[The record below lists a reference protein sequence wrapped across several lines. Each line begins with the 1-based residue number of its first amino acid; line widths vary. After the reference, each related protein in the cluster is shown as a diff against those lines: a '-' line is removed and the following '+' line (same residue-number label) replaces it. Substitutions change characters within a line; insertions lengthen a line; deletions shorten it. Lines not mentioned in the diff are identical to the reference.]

1 MHTHSGGLCSYLALA
16 LTGLGFAVSAAN
28 AQTVVIA
35 PSAPPAPRVET
46 IPPPPAAVDT
56 WVPGH
61 WAWTGTEWSWV
72 PGQYIA
78 RPASQAT
85 WVPGHWEQQGS
96 EYVWVAGHWA
106 G

>member
-1 MHTHSGGLCSYLALA
+1 MHAQPRGMYRDLGLA
-16 LTGLGFAVSAAN
+16 LTAIGFAASTAN

-35 PSAPPAPRVET
+35 PSTPPPPHVET

-56 WVPGH
+56 WTLGLDRL
-61 WAWTGTEWSWV
+61 GMELG

-78 RPASQAT
+78 RPAPQAT

-96 EYVWVAGHWA
+96 QWVWVAGHWA
-106 G
+106 S

>member
-1 MHTHSGGLCSYLALA
+1 MHAQLRRLYRHLGLA
-16 LTGLGFAVSAAN
+16 LTAISFAASSAN

-35 PSAPPAPRVET
+35 PSAPPPPQAET
-46 IPPPPAAVDT
+46 IPSPPAAVDT

-78 RPASQAT
+78 RPAPQAT

-96 EYVWVAGHWA
+96 QWVWVAGHWA